1 MHALS
6 VTNPSTCH
14 SSIKEDRF
22 QKIKT
27 MLCILTFA
35 DTNIASI
42 FPLLYKN
49 CQLCLQPL
57 IIPFWIST
65 SESYIT
71 HFQFPKVKKKIKG
84 QKKELQTNIGAR
96 HQKTSEPQTRF
107 KRSVSWQFSSDVAVT
122 TQGKHTHTRCYCENG
137 DLAVPRFPSAKTEFV
152 LWIVVIL
159 VAASGRPLSCASPF
173 QNS

>member
-57 IIPFWIST
+57 IIPF
-65 SESYIT
+65 
-71 HFQFPKVKKKIKG
+71 
-84 QKKELQTNIGAR
+84 
-96 HQKTSEPQTRF
+96 
-107 KRSVSWQFSSDVAVT
+107 
-122 TQGKHTHTRCYCENG
+122 
-137 DLAVPRFPSAKTEFV
+137 
-152 LWIVVIL
+152 
-159 VAASGRPLSCASPF
+159 
-173 QNS
+173 